1 MFLKGFGVGPEEATG
16 VMGGLEQ
23 LSCAVRLREL
33 SWFRLEKGA
42 VGRAHCSLTVLEG
55 GLQVGG

>member
-1 MFLKGFGVGPEEATG
+1 MGPEEATG

-33 SWFRLEKGA
+33 GWFRLEKGA

-55 GLQVGG
+55 DLQVGG